1 MTPDALAAREPG
13 ARAGGPRIDIDPEA
27 VERGLGQLVL
37 TVVELV
43 RQLLERQALRRVES
57 GGLTDEQV
65 ERLGLALMRLEERME
80 RLKREFGLE
89 DRDLELTLGPLAD
102 LLGDD
107 QLIGKEGSDG
117 YTGGSGRADGA
128 PA

>member
-1 MTPDALAAREPG
+1 MSNRI
-13 ARAGGPRIDIDPEA
+13 AGRSNGRPAGPRIDIDPEA

-43 RQLLERQALRRVES
+43 RQLLERQALRRVE
-57 GGLTDEQV
+57 GGSLTDAEM

-102 LLGDD
+102 LLHHET
-107 QLIGKEGSDG
+107 ITTK
-117 YTGGSGRADGA
+117 GA
-128 PA
+128 

>member
-1 MTPDALAAREPG
+1 MSTRAVTPAAR
-13 ARAGGPRIDIDPEA
+13 PRIDIDPEA

-43 RQLLERQALRRVES
+43 RQLLERQALRRVEAGTLS
-57 GGLTDEQV
+57 EDEV
-65 ERLGLALMRLEERME
+65 DRIGLALMRLEERME

-102 LLGDD
+102 LLRDEQTRQKGD
-107 QLIGKEGSDG
+107 
-117 YTGGSGRADGA
+117 
-128 PA
+128 

>member
-1 MTPDALAAREPG
+1 MSESLAERSNGRPA
-13 ARAGGPRIDIDPEA
+13 GPRIDIDPDA

-43 RQLLERQALRRVES
+43 RQLLERQALRRVEAGS
-57 GGLTDEQV
+57 LSDDEI

-102 LLGDD
+102 LLREE
-107 QLIGKEGSDG
+107 QTTTKEG
-117 YTGGSGRADGA
+117 
-128 PA
+128 